1 MGLNGQWL
9 SGLPSDVAARVRSH
23 TMRIKNGRR
32 EPNGSWWL
40 RQSPSTGMASSA
52 ELLRRDDRRRVIER
66 LPVIVN
72 GAPVPPF
79 DRGDGMPPA
88 P

>member
-1 MGLNGQWL
+1 MGSNGQWL
-9 SGLPSDVAARVRSH
+9 SGLPSDVVAGVRSH
-23 TMRIKNGRR
+23 TMRIRNGRR
-32 EPNGSWWL
+32 EVNGNWWL
-40 RQSPSTGMASSA
+40 RQSPTTGMASSA
-52 ELLRRDDRRRVIER
+52 ELLRRDGRGRVVEQ